1 MAKSM
6 SLNMASG
13 TSGMLKQGHKS
24 IEGLDEAVLKNIE
37 AAKGIAQIVSSSM
50 GPNGMNK
57 LVVNHLSKI
66 IVSSDCATLVQ
77 ELEVQHPAAKML
89 ALAAE
94 MQDQEYGDSTNL
106 CVTFAG
112 ELLKLSEELLKSG
125 VHQSEIVAGFKV
137 AFDKTLEVLPTLAC
151 HTVEDPRDRASL
163 ENVVTTVLMSKQY
176 GNEDVL
182 AKLVT
187 EACLTVMPNADTG
200 LRPSVN
206 SDSVRVVKLMGGNV
220 NLSEVVHGMV
230 FPRAAETTIKSVTN
244 AKVTVFGCGIES
256 ESTETAGT
264 VLIRNA
270 DDMLNYNKS
279 EEKALEEVI
288 AAIAATGTNVVIS
301 GGSISEMALHFIEKY
316 KMMCVK
322 VQSKWDLRRLCATVG
337 ATALVRIGAATPEEM
352 GACANIYV
360 KEFGNRKVTVFEQSG
375 AEDTQVA
382 TIVLRSSVSAQIND
396 LERACDDGVSCIKN
410 LCKNPQFVPGAG
422 ATEMELATV
431 LRAEAD
437 ATDTLDQYAIRAF
450 GEAFEAVPRIL
461 AENSG
466 QDATAL
472 ISQLYTAHQ
481 NGDKNAGV
489 EIEAP
494 FGVKDAAAANVLD
507 LMTTKESALRLAVDA
522 AITVLRVD
530 QIIMSKPA
538 GGGKAVGGPGG
549 PR

>member
-66 IVSSDCATLVQ
+66 IVSSDCATLIK

-94 MQDQEYGDSTNL
+94 MQDQEYGDATNL

-151 HTVEDPRDRASL
+151 HTVEDPRDRAAL
-163 ENVVTTVLMSKQY
+163 ENAVTSALMSKQY
-176 GNEDVL
+176 GHEEVL

-200 LRPSVN
+200 RRPSVN

-256 ESTETAGT
+256 ESTETSGT

-322 VQSKWDLRRLCATVG
+322 IQSKWDLRRLCATVG

-352 GACANIYV
+352 GACAKIYV

-396 LERACDDGVSCIKN
+396 LERACDDGVNCIKN
-410 LCKNPQFVPGAG
+410 LCKVPQFVPGAG

-450 GEAFEAVPRIL
+450 GEAFEVVPRIL

-489 EIEAP
+489 EIEP
-494 FGVKDAAAANVLD
+494 PMGVKDAAAGNVLD

-538 GGGKAVGGPGG
+538 GGGKAVGGPPQG
-549 PR
+549 

>member
-13 TSGMLKQGHKS
+13 TSGMLKSGHKS

-66 IVSSDCATLVQ
+66 IVSSDCATLIQ

-94 MQDQEYGDSTNL
+94 MQDQEFGDATNL

-112 ELLKLSEELLKSG
+112 ELLKLSEQLLISG

-137 AFDKTLEVLPTLAC
+137 AFDKTLEVLPTLVC
-151 HTVEDPRDRASL
+151 HTVEDPRDRAAL
-163 ENVVTTVLMSKQY
+163 ETAVTSVLMSKQY
-176 GNEDVL
+176 GNEECL

-187 EACLTVMPNADTG
+187 EACLTVMPNADSG
-200 LRPSVN
+200 RRPSVN

-230 FPRAAETTIKSVTN
+230 FPRAAETVIKSVTG

-301 GGSISEMALHFIEKY
+301 GGTISEMALHFIEKY

-322 VQSKWDLRRLCATVG
+322 IQSKWDLRRLCATVG

-352 GACANIYV
+352 GSCAKIYV

-410 LCKNPQFVPGAG
+410 LCKNPQFLPGAG

-450 GEAFEAVPRIL
+450 GEAFEVVPRIL
-461 AENSG
+461 ADNSG

-481 NGDKNAGV
+481 GGDKNAGV
-489 EIEAP
+489 EIEP
-494 FGVKDAAAANVLD
+494 PHGVKDASEAKVLD
-507 LMTTKESALRLAVDA
+507 LMVTKESALRLAVDA